1 MNSNSSNLQPDEII
15 QLMKNYAEDNCND
28 SATALLIHY
37 ESIAKMTA
45 AKMSYN
51 RPDLYEDLYQVAQMS
66 LLRLFKQYNSSIG
79 IQFEAY
85 AVKSVIGNLKNY
97 LRDKSWYIQVPRR
110 IKEKGLL
117 IQRAV
122 DELTVALERSP
133 KIEEIANHLGLTP
146 EETMEVLSGR
156 ECYNYISLDTPL
168 SSEEDSSSIGDLI
181 GSQRD
186 DYQALE
192 NLLDLQE
199 VLVHLKQE
207 EKTVL
212 FLTYNEGQ
220 SQRNIAQQLGI
231 SQMSVSRIQ
240 KRALEKLKNYLSEDG
255 MAMDG

>member
-1 MNSNSSNLQPDEII
+1 MNSNSSNLQPNEILE
-15 QLMKNYAEDNCND
+15 LMKKYAEENCND
-28 SATALLIHY
+28 SVTLLLIHY

-51 RPDLYEDLYQVAQMS
+51 RPDLYEDLYQVAQIS
-66 LLRLFKQYNSSIG
+66 LLRLFKQYDSSIG

-117 IQRAV
+117 IQRAI
-122 DELTVALERSP
+122 DELTVSLERSP
-133 KIEEIANHLGLTP
+133 KIEDISKYLDLTP

-168 SSEEDSSSIGDLI
+168 SSEEDSSRIGDLI
-181 GSQRD
+181 GSQKD

-192 NLLDLQE
+192 NLLDLQA
-199 VLVHLKQE
+199 VLVHLKEE

-240 KRALEKLKNYLSEDG
+240 KRALEKLRGYLSEDG